1 MYSSDSL
8 VQPKL
13 LIDELASHSYIK
25 VAAITDHDSV
35 IGCKIAQ
42 QLSSAYSDVLIIPGV
57 EITTPQGD
65 MLILGTEVL
74 PPKPWT
80 PEGIADHARSVDAVS
95 IIAHPFRL
103 YGMGEY
109 SRNVKADAIEV
120 FNGGSSL
127 SANAQAKELAR
138 SMGLPGTAG
147 SDAHQQSE
155 LFSVNCKIDAGL
167 NIDDILAAIK
177 KGHVTAQLTAGTIRF

>member
-1 MYSSDSL
+1 VYSSDSL

-35 IGCKIAQ
+35 RGCKIAQ
-42 QLSSAYSDVLIIPGV
+42 QLASAYSDVLIIPGV
-57 EITTPQGD
+57 EITTSQGD
-65 MLILGTEVL
+65 MLILGMEEL

-80 PEGIADHARSVDAVS
+80 PESIADHTRSISAVS
-95 IIAHPFRL
+95 IIAHPFRV

-120 FNGGSSL
+120 FNGGSSP
-127 SANAQAKELAR
+127 SINAQAKELAKT
-138 SMGLPGTAG
+138 MGLPGTAG

-155 LFSVNCKIDAGL
+155 LFSVNCKIDASL
-167 NIDDILAAIK
+167 NVDDILAAIK